1 MAFFVPENLEENQSQ
16 NKNRENDNKLHL
28 IIIAMSKKM
37 NMSFEELNQFRV
49 KDFLETFDI
58 FTGKSNQNNSKTSNK
73 PKKATQADID
83 IMMGRR

>member
-16 NKNRENDNKLHL
+16 NKNRETNDKLHL

-58 FTGKSNQNNSKTSNK
+58 FTGKSNRNDLKTK
-73 PKKATQADID
+73 KEPRKATQKDID

>member
-1 MAFFVPENLEENQSQ
+1 MAFFVEKNLEENQRQ
-16 NKNRENDNKLHL
+16 NKNRETDDKLHL

-49 KDFLETFDI
+49 KDFLETFNI
-58 FTGKSNQNNSKTSNK
+58 FTGKSSQNDLKENNK
-73 PKKATQADID
+73 PRKATQADID

>member
-1 MAFFVPENLEENQSQ
+1 MAFFVEKNLEENQRQ
-16 NKNRENDNKLHL
+16 NKNRETDDKLHL

-49 KDFLETFDI
+49 KDFLETFNI
-58 FTGKSNQNNSKTSNK
+58 FTGKSNQSNSNK
-73 PKKATQADID
+73 PRKANQADID

>member
-1 MAFFVPENLEENQSQ
+1 
-16 NKNRENDNKLHL
+16 
-28 IIIAMSKKM
+28 MSKKM

-58 FTGKSNQNNSKTSNK
+58 FTGKSNQSNSNK
-73 PKKATQADID
+73 PRKANQADID

>member
-16 NKNRENDNKLHL
+16 NKNRENDDKLHL

-58 FTGKSNQNNSKTSNK
+58 FTGKSNRSKTNNTQNNIKV
-73 PKKATQADID
+73 ADQSD
-83 IMMGRR
+83 INNLLS